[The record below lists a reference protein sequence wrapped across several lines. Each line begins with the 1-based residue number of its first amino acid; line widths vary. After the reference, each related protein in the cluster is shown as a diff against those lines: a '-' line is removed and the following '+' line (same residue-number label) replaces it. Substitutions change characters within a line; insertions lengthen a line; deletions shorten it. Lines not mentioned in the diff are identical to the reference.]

1 MTKAKSSPARGR
13 APAGKAWRKPFLAEL
28 ARTSNVAA
36 SARAAGIEPG
46 AAYGARR
53 GDPAFAHQW
62 FEALCEGY
70 DNLELD
76 LLRRLREGELAGA
89 TTPAGKARRKYDN
102 ATALRLL
109 AAHRASVQRQR
120 GRNDYAYEDEVL
132 ASIDAK
138 LERMRQRRI
147 AMRAA
152 PDSGPES
159 GPGPAPGSG
168 SGSGSNGDD
177 DEAGGGDAG
186 DGR

>member
-147 AMRAA
+147 VMRAA
-152 PDSGPES
+152 PES
-159 GPGPAPGSG
+159 GSGPAPGSG
-168 SGSGSNGDD
+168 SGPNGDD
-177 DEAGGGDAG
+177 EDAGGGDAG